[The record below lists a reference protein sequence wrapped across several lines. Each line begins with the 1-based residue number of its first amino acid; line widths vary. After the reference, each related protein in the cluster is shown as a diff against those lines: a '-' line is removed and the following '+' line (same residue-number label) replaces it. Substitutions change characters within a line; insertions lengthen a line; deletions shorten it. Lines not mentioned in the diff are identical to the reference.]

1 MSEEPQVKPEY
12 NLPKTSIEEK
22 KMTEQPPVKPEWQ
35 HTSLVSGL
43 GKWAWIAGLIN
54 GIIEMIFGIY
64 LLALFGGFGSLTG
77 VGYIIGAII
86 LIFVSFAII
95 KPKFSSKC
103 AEKDWEALYG
113 WTLALG
119 GTKIPWMLIWGIIFT
134 LFSWYYWGGIFVLLP
149 AILLL
154 FTGPRPYNW
163 SE

>member
-1 MSEEPQVKPEY
+1 MSEEPQIK
-12 NLPKTSIEEK
+12 
-22 KMTEQPPVKPEWQ
+22 QEWQ
-35 HTSLVSGL
+35 HASLVSGL

-54 GIIEMIFGIY
+54 GIIEIIAAFLGISAG
-64 LLALFGGFGSLTG
+64 LALNAIWFPIVVWYPTYEIW
-77 VGYIIGAII
+77 YIIGGII
-86 LIFVSFAII
+86 LIFISFAII

-134 LFSWYYWGGIFVLLP
+134 IFSWLYWGGIFVLLP

-154 FTGPRPYNW
+154 FMGPRQYNW

>member
-1 MSEEPQVKPEY
+1 MSEEPQIK
-12 NLPKTSIEEK
+12 
-22 KMTEQPPVKPEWQ
+22 QEWQ
-35 HTSLVSGL
+35 HASLVSGL

-54 GIIEMIFGIY
+54 GILSLIFGIWLIIVEISLIPY
-64 LLALFGGFGSLTG
+64 YELLGIPPSYFGG
-77 VGYIIGAII
+77 VWAIIGAII

-134 LFSWYYWGGIFVLLP
+134 IFSWYYWGGIFVLLP

-154 FTGPRPYNW
+154 FNGPRPYNW